1 MNILTLRYGKLEAS
15 PREKITTSPA
25 GILINT
31 KYMWKVLSTK
41 FLNEKI
47 SQIIVWH
54 WVSGHVIKSTLA
66 CGHVDINDY

>member
-1 MNILTLRYGKLEAS
+1 MASLKRHHGEKNHNQPRWNIN
-15 PREKITTSPA
+15 
-25 GILINT
+25 NT
-31 KYMWKVLSTK
+31 KYVWKVLSTK